1 MKNIKKI
8 TGTISLLLFI
18 CVYIL
23 QFFFKFTQKESYI
36 IHIIAAVFLG
46 GFLFCFIPNVKQKS
60 YKSTE
65 NRKLTIRTIV
75 SIFIILILIPLTLFM
90 GIFILKDRKYYFIS
104 LLIILEIMIPFF
116 LTFEDKKPKATEIV
130 LISMLCAIATAGRGA
145 FFMLPQFK
153 PLLAIVIIAGVCF
166 GGESGFLVGAVSGFL
181 SNFFFGQGSWTPWQM
196 FCYGLVGLI
205 AGLLFEKGILKRTK
219 ISLCSYG
226 ALSTVI
232 IFGGIINIQSFLA
245 WTPQPTWELFISTL
259 LAGLPFDLIHATAT
273 VYFLYFLAEPMIEKI
288 ERIKLKYGI

>member
-36 IHIIAAVFLG
+36 IHIIAAVLLG

>member
-46 GFLFCFIPNVKQKS
+46 FLFCFIPNVKQKS

-75 SIFIILILIPLTLFM
+75 SLFIVLILIPATLLI
-90 GIFILKDRKYYFIS
+90 GIFLFKDRKYYFIS

-245 WTPQPTWELFISTL
+245 WTPQPTWELFISNL